1 MNYRLLLAALPHI
14 YTKKVFF
21 VSLLSLGIGYYC
33 YIHDIYV
40 DMSSIND
47 IYFIFIVLP
56 LTFILA
62 QAETRRFRVLEAISL
77 IKAQI
82 ISMAISYDDRAL
94 SKSDNLESFK
104 QKCWTSLINFI
115 RSLSIYLQSDFKD
128 LEASVP
134 LVIDVEDTIE
144 SLSHRNEE
152 LRKIGVPANEIS
164 RLSQYI
170 NKIIDNF
177 EIVRSYK
184 YYHTS
189 KIVVIFLEFFVIL
202 WCIAFTPYYTWS
214 WHIVGILVWPF
225 IASTFLAT
233 INIQKILD
241 HPFNNQDIIDN
252 IRVDFTWRIEQR
264 IHEILFD
271 DDSEK

>member
-1 MNYRLLLAALPHI
+1 MNCKLLLDALPHI
-14 YTKKVFF
+14 YTRKVLFISTI
-21 VSLLSLGIGYYC
+21 SLLVWYFC
-33 YIHDIYV
+33 YTNNIYV

-94 SKSDNLESFK
+94 SKGKNITWFK
-104 QKCWTSLINFI
+104 ENCWTSLIAFI
-115 RSLSIYLQSDFKD
+115 HAFSTYLQSDFED
-128 LEASVP
+128 LETSVP
-134 LVIDVEDTIE
+134 LVMSVENSIE
-144 SLSHRNEE
+144 WLSHRNEE
-152 LRKIGVPANEIS
+152 LREIGVPANEIS

-202 WCIAFTPYYTWS
+202 WCIAFTPYYTWTG
-214 WHIVGILVWPF
+214 HIVGILVWPF

-264 IHEILFD
+264 IQKILFD